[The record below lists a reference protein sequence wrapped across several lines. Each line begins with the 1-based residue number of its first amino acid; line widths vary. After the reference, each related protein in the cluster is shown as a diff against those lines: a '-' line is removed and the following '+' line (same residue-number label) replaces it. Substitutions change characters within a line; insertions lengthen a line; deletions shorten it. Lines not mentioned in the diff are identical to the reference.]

1 MYNKITY
8 VLSIMNDCFRKYIVG
23 QCTEAV
29 ILGLLCIIGM
39 LILQLPYATMIGA
52 LIALTALIP
61 VAGAYIG
68 AVVGAFMILTVSPI
82 KALFF
87 LIFLVVLQQLEGN
100 IIYPKVVGSSLG
112 LPGIWVLAA
121 ITVGGGIMGIFGM
134 LIGVPIVAAIYR
146 IVKNDVNKS
155 ADPAELALADEPLV
169 DIPTVIEEI
178 KPVEKAV
185 KKQPTKPA
193 NKKKSKKSK

>member
-1 MYNKITY
+1 
-8 VLSIMNDCFRKYIVG
+8 
-23 QCTEAV
+23 
-29 ILGLLCIIGM
+29 
-39 LILQLPYATMIGA
+39 
-52 LIALTALIP
+52 
-61 VAGAYIG
+61 
-68 AVVGAFMILTVSPI
+68 
-82 KALFF
+82 
-87 LIFLVVLQQLEGN
+87 
-100 IIYPKVVGSSLG
+100 
-112 LPGIWVLAA
+112 
-121 ITVGGGIMGIFGM
+121 MGIFGM

>member
-1 MYNKITY
+1 
-8 VLSIMNDCFRKYIVG
+8 
-23 QCTEAV
+23 
-29 ILGLLCIIGM
+29 
-39 LILQLPYATMIGA
+39 
-52 LIALTALIP
+52 
-61 VAGAYIG
+61 
-68 AVVGAFMILTVSPI
+68 MILTVSPI
-82 KALFF
+82 KALIF
-87 LIFLVVLQQLEGN
+87 LIFLVILQQFEGN

-121 ITVGGGIMGIFGM
+121 ITVGGGLMGIFGM